1 MKHILGLRKRKKD
14 SIRKDATEL
23 PNPQPS
29 PKPEWNENL
38 GSPSKVY
45 TLFLCLDT
53 MPQIETEE
61 PIFLASRDSNR
72 VSSSFKSGKRCDKQ
86 SGPN

>member
-1 MKHILGLRKRKKD
+1 MKHIFGFGKRKKEN
-14 SIRKDATEL
+14 IKKDATER
-23 PNPQPS
+23 PNPQPF

-45 TLFLCLDT
+45 TTFFPLDT

-61 PIFLASRDSNR
+61 PTFLASRD
-72 VSSSFKSGKRCDKQ
+72 
-86 SGPN
+86 PN

>member
-1 MKHILGLRKRKKD
+1 MKHILGLGKRKKD
-14 SIRKDATEL
+14 NIKKDATEL

-45 TLFLCLDT
+45 TIFFPLDT
-53 MPQIETEE
+53 MPQSETEE
-61 PIFLASRDSNR
+61 PTFLASRDSN
-72 VSSSFKSGKRCDKQ
+72 
-86 SGPN
+86 